1 MSYWITGYSERTK
14 YLFSYHKLPKL
25 CPHPPLLPQS
35 RQLNYEGQGV
45 YHWVS
50 RAQGDTADTVVP
62 WLHSSGDARAY
73 CGRLEPWD
81 AVRTCLWQ
89 MATGL
94 ASLLS
99 LLLPAHAVPHLCWAG
114 TFTGG
119 GCIFFLFLWQLS
131 ELVDLTLFIFSWWP
145 LKGCGSSFSGCV
157 SIAQVSILLTLY
169 QSTSCTSG
177 FLRAVTRHFSDAVM
191 LLSEVPMVAV
201 SNPNKFVIK
210 QKASLNR
217 VDASLNLTKFQLI
230 PLCTPSHFEFTVR
243 HCKLQN

>member
-1 MSYWITGYSERTK
+1 MSTSTSASTVQAAELRGTRSVPLGEQSTRWYSWYCCALTPQLRECTGLLWQAGALGCCED
-14 YLFSYHKLPKL
+14 LFMANGHRAGFSAQLAAASP
-25 CPHPPLLPQS
+25 CCSTPLLG
-35 RQLNYEGQGV
+35 RHLYR
-45 YHWVS
+45 W
-50 RAQGDTADTVVP
+50 
-62 WLHSSGDARAY
+62 WLH
-73 CGRLEPWD
+73 L
-81 AVRTCLWQ
+81 
-89 MATGL
+89 
-94 ASLLS
+94 
-99 LLLPAHAVPHLCWAG
+99 
-114 TFTGG
+114 
-119 GCIFFLFLWQLS
+119 FLFLWQLS

-230 PLCTPSHFEFTVR
+230 PLCAPSHFEFTVR